1 MDFPM
6 DFSKIE
12 RTFFWIL
19 FKMKIAN
26 LLKVRE
32 FKPAHV
38 RQVFLTRRSLSDSTS
53 LPAVVLAGSKR
64 PRRNSGLFC
73 FKEEIKYQ
81 PVGD

>member
-1 MDFPM
+1 M
-6 DFSKIE
+6 DFSKIG

-53 LPAVVLAGSKR
+53 LPSVVFGGLKKASKEFR
-64 PRRNSGLFC
+64 DFLF
-73 FKEEIKYQ
+73 
-81 PVGD
+81 